1 MTTRTTRREEGH
13 RPGLPGTPSF
23 PTRRI
28 IVQVATIVATA
39 MIVADQA
46 TKELAER
53 VLVPG
58 VYRPLFGDGIGW
70 MLTRNDGGAFSVP
83 LPWWVFLVVTVVVV
97 ILFLRSLPEV
107 THLGEAVGFGLLLA
121 GALGNGIDRVV
132 RPGDPGDPRY
142 LHGHV
147 IDFVAWGSWPRFNLA
162 DTAITLGFVLLLWS
176 LWRTRPQP

>member
-1 MTTRTTRREEGH
+1 MRTASPPRDDGRTA
-13 RPGLPGTPSF
+13 GLPGTSSL
-23 PTRRI
+23 PTRRL
-28 IVQVATIVATA
+28 IVQVATIVAGA

-53 VLVPG
+53 VLMPG
-58 VYRPLFGDGIGW
+58 VYRPLVGDGIGW

-83 LPWWVFLVVTVVVV
+83 LPWWVFLVVTLVVV

-121 GALGNGIDRVV
+121 GALGNGIDRVF
-132 RPGDPGDPRY
+132 RPGDPGDPRH

-176 LWRTRPQP
+176 LWRARPHP